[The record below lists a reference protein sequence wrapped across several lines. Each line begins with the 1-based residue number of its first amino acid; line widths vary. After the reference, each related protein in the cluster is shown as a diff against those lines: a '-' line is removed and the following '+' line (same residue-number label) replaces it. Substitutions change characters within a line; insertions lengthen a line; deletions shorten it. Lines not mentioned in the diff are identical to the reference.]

1 MASCPSTVIH
11 LLYLT
16 DEIAFELC
24 SHEKR
29 EDNSDYSPFN
39 GTGMCHCLYIMFTD
53 TECVDQ
59 YLQRRR
65 IDPLEAQQ
73 YVLDKLADLQDED
86 ETYISTSTIGNYVF
100 VCV

>member
-1 MASCPSTVIH
+1 
-11 LLYLT
+11 
-16 DEIAFELC
+16 
-24 SHEKR
+24 
-29 EDNSDYSPFN
+29 
-39 GTGMCHCLYIMFTD
+39 MCHCLYIMFTD

-59 YLQRRR
+59 YLQRRW

-100 VCV
+100 VCVSVCV

>member
-1 MASCPSTVIH
+1 
-11 LLYLT
+11 
-16 DEIAFELC
+16 
-24 SHEKR
+24 
-29 EDNSDYSPFN
+29 
-39 GTGMCHCLYIMFTD
+39 MCHCLYIMFTD